1 MSVKQTPKTAA
12 LFRGGLAKHG
22 SVEQEVVVQVFRK
35 ESSEPGMK
43 YRDAVDEA
51 LCAGW
56 IDVARQSH
64 DEESYSVQFAPR
76 RPQSLWSGINLKR
89 YQELM
94 AQGRVTAR
102 GETAWC
108 ERDPESASRYS
119 VERKPTSL
127 PADFLMEFRKHPVA
141 WAYYQRTTP
150 GYRRSSTSWVLGAK
164 RDATRRRRLQVV
176 IDAAAERKYIPL
188 LRG

>member
-1 MSVKQTPKTAA
+1 MKTFKTAA
-12 LFRGGLAKHG
+12 LFRGWLAKHG

-150 GYRRSSTSWVLGAK
+150 GYRRSSTSWVLGGK